1 MKIFKYPSTIQNFSC
16 ILPSRVTYR
25 MFSLYC
31 LQSHAAETET
41 QPLNCSQSR
50 SCCTFQKWKTLF
62 NQITHTGYFWANWKY
77 QSVQHKNMIKYELC
91 GWVRVCVRV
100 SGCDGGQVERR
111 HSPNWCGGVVHTL
124 QCVCG
129 RVQWVKHT
137 LLGRWFSLFPDSW
150 DLTQQSFSLFTC
162 LHKHKIWIYKLY
174 GVLWSRYLIIN
185 DVWV

>member
-25 MFSLYC
+25 MFPLYC

-91 GWVRVCVRV
+91 GWVRVCVCVCQGVMEDR
-100 SGCDGGQVERR
+100 SRGDTLRI
-111 HSPNWCGGVVHTL
+111 GVVVLYTL
-124 QCVCG
+124 CSVCVAVFSGLNTLCSDDDSPCSRTAEIWRSRAFPSSRAYTNTRSEFTNFMECCG
-129 RVQWVKHT
+129 A
-137 LLGRWFSLFPDSW
+137 D
-150 DLTQQSFSLFTC
+150 
-162 LHKHKIWIYKLY
+162 I
-174 GVLWSRYLIIN
+174 
-185 DVWV
+185 